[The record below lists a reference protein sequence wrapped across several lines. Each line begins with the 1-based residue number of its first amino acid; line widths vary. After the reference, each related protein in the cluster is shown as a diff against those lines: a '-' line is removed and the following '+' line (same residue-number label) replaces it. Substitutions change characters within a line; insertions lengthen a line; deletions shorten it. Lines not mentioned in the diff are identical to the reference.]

1 MPHFDMSKPIS
12 IHRCPTSTCPNRFR
26 HVDAPLRHVQIDFDT
41 SMPHFDMSKSIS
53 THRCPTST
61 CPNRF
66 RYIDAP
72 LRRSSGVKRHLVCKV
87 GTIWRSSENSNGIPS
102 FGPDILLLQRRVW
115 GATWTYVL
123 ALVTMHIG
131 AWATCVNLLGGVA
144 MWNRPWKPILRIL
157 LLLVVASLVS
167 SPLAWRARI
176 GLLLVIAICSAYGVA
191 FDRLRRR
198 RIGSAAV
205 GSFYDM
211 L

>member
-1 MPHFDMSKPIS
+1 
-12 IHRCPTSTCPNRFR
+12 
-26 HVDAPLRHVQIDFDT
+26 
-41 SMPHFDMSKSIS
+41 
-53 THRCPTST
+53 
-61 CPNRF
+61 
-66 RYIDAP
+66 
-72 LRRSSGVKRHLVCKV
+72 
-87 GTIWRSSENSNGIPS
+87 
-102 FGPDILLLQRRVW
+102 
-115 GATWTYVL
+115 
-123 ALVTMHIG
+123 
-131 AWATCVNLLGGVA
+131 

-211 L
+211 LEQDKRRAIEIIVEQKAEEQAPEDAEGSGPKLRSAPDFTRTLGNKRG